1 MTFSSNEKLYEDFVK
16 CNETVFDEKAIG
28 NSIRNI
34 LLTPLG
40 SMPGK
45 PDFGSRLLEVPFSP
59 NDSSTRILATRVV
72 YEALVKWER
81 RIIFLGLK
89 VTQKENTISLDIKY
103 RFRNSSF
110 TGVLGINLLQ

>member
-1 MTFSSNEKLYEDFVK
+1 MTFSSNEKLYEDFVTPDS
-16 CNETVFDEKAIG
+16 TVFDEKAIG

-45 PDFGSRLLEVPFSP
+45 PEFGSRLLEIPFSP
-59 NDSSTRILATRVV
+59 NDSTTRILATRVV
-72 YEALVKWER
+72 YEALVRWEK

-89 VTQKENTISLDIKY
+89 VTQKENIIRLDIKY
-103 RFRNSSF
+103 RFRDSTL
-110 TGVLGINLLQ
+110 TGTLGINLLQ